1 MPLAVHWQNETRVGT
16 GLVGEDWELC
26 AYECGN
32 SETEKKSRVRERQRL
47 IYRHKGFEICRNFFL
62 HLHSIGKKKLKN
74 LFKQYKENGV
84 ESRIHKST
92 KKQPSH
98 ALSFEDVKFAF
109 NFIQNFAEANAII
122 LPGRTPYAWKSDCK
136 LLPTECSRHF
146 VYGKYAETVDEC
158 GQKKIS
164 LWSFLRIWNDL
175 LTFIKNQ
182 KSATDLCWYCQQ
194 RSIQM
199 QRSVNQPD
207 SLKS

>member
-1 MPLAVHWQNETRVGT
+1 M
-16 GLVGEDWELC
+16 
-26 AYECGN
+26 
-32 SETEKKSRVRERQRL
+32 
-47 IYRHKGFEICRNFFL
+47 IYRNKAFEICRKFFCICTGL
-62 HLHSIGKKKLKN
+62 EKKK

-122 LPGRTPYAWKSDCK
+122 LPARTPYAWKSDCK

-146 VYGKYAETVDEC
+146 VYGKYAETVEEC

-164 LWSFLRIWNDL
+164 LRSFY
-175 LTFIKNQ
+175 KNL
-182 KSATDLCWYCQQ
+182 D
-194 RSIQM
+194 
-199 QRSVNQPD
+199 
-207 SLKS
+207 

>member
-1 MPLAVHWQNETRVGT
+1 M
-16 GLVGEDWELC
+16 
-26 AYECGN
+26 
-32 SETEKKSRVRERQRL
+32 
-47 IYRHKGFEICRNFFL
+47 IYRHIGFEICRNFFFASAQ
-62 HLHSIGKKKLKN
+62 HWRKKTKN

-122 LPGRTPYAWKSDCK
+122 LPGRTPYAWKYNCK
-136 LLPTECSRHF
+136 LLLTECSRHF

-164 LWSFLRIWNDL
+164 LRSFLRIWNDL
-175 LTFIKNQ
+175 LPFIKNQ
-182 KSATDLCWYCQQ
+182 KLATDLCWYCQQ
-194 RSIQM
+194 RSC
-199 QRSVNQPD
+199 SKV
-207 SLKS
+207 